1 MKISVIMPVYN
12 RERYVGMAL
21 RSLLRQS
28 GDADLDI
35 VVVDDGSTDASRDVV
50 RSLIDE
56 GGPIRLIAQEN
67 QGVTRARNTGLR
79 NLLPETSLVTF
90 LDSDDVSP
98 AGRFAADL
106 PHFADPSVEFVYGRI
121 CMVDHLD
128 ETTMEPRDDA
138 RRETMRTIQLA
149 AAIFRRDY
157 LGRVGEFDEEFRQAE
172 DTDLLFRAFE
182 MRSNAVLTDTIG
194 VYYRQHPEGL
204 TSNKAEGRR
213 EFLKA
218 LTRSALRRRRDPSL
232 SDLKPVF
239 GGSATGPTGATPRED
254 RMIEP

>member
-1 MKISVIMPVYN
+1 MKVSVIMPVYN

-28 GDADLDI
+28 DDVDLDI

-50 RSLIDE
+50 RALIDE
-56 GGPIRLIAQEN
+56 GWPIRLFAQEN
-67 QGVTRARNTGLR
+67 QGVTLARNTGLR
-79 NLLPETSLVTF
+79 NLLPETALVTF

-98 AGRFAADL
+98 DGRFAADL

-121 CMVDHLD
+121 CLVEHLD
-128 ETTMEPRDDA
+128 EVTMKPRVDA
-138 RRETMRTIQLA
+138 CCDSVRGIQLA
-149 AAIFRRDY
+149 ASIFRRDY
-157 LGRVGEFDEEFRQAE
+157 LDRVGEFDEAFRQAE

-182 MRSNAVLTDTIG
+182 MRSNAVLTETIG

-204 TSNKAEGRR
+204 TRNRTEGRR

-232 SDLKPVF
+232 SDLKPIF
-239 GGSATGPTGATPRED
+239 GGGATGPTPAASEQD
-254 RMIEP
+254 D